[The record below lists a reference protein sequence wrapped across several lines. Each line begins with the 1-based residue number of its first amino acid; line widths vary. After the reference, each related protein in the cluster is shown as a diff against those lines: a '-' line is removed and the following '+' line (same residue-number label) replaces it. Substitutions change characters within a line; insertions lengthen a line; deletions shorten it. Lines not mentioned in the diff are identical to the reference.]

1 MIFTQTSPEAKREFE
16 SLISGANR
24 VAITAHISPDDDAI
38 ASVLTLYHIL
48 TERYSEKKIEIIY
61 TGVQAE
67 RYKNLPHYNKIQ
79 FTDDCANLV
88 EGVDLLIML
97 DGNQYGRFS
106 KKPELLQGI
115 PTMICFDHHASKADE
130 FSFYFNGEHSVSTTE
145 VIYDFFKGTFT
156 LTSDIAKLFLL
167 GIYADTGNF
176 SYVDETNAQVFTSAK
191 ELLEVAKVNIS
202 TLLSPFRTI
211 SFRVFGLIQELIK
224 NTTYL
229 TVGNWPPL
237 QYSYVS
243 KQFTTSGSYT
253 NEEMSSASHVYM
265 SQYLCKIE
273 GHSWG
278 FVVTPR
284 ENTFKVSGRSQPGS
298 VDVNGLFQAMG
309 IGGGH
314 TRAAGGEF
322 PQLETLN
329 DSTDCVQMILDW
341 LKAYPPLLK

>member
-1 MIFTQTSPEAKREFE
+1 MIFTQTSPESKREFE
-16 SLISGANR
+16 ALMSAANR

-48 TERYSEKKIEIIY
+48 TERYAEKKIEIIY
-61 TGVQAE
+61 TGLPVE
-67 RYKNLPHYNKIQ
+67 RYKNLIDYDKIQ
-79 FTDDCANLV
+79 FADDCADLV

-97 DGNQYGRFS
+97 DGNQYSRFS

-115 PTMICFDHHASKADE
+115 PTTICFDHHDSKADE
-130 FSFYFNGEHSVSTTE
+130 FSYYLNGTHHTSATE
-145 VIYDFFKGTFT
+145 IIYDFFKGTFT
-156 LTSDIAKLFLL
+156 LTSDMAKLFLL

-176 SYVDETNAQVFTSAK
+176 SFIDETNAHVFTSAK
-191 ELLEVAKVNIS
+191 ELLEAAKINIS

-211 SFRVFGLIQELIK
+211 SFPVFGLIQELIK

-229 TVGNWPPL
+229 TVGDWPPF

-243 KQFTTSGSYT
+243 KEFFGSENYT
-253 NEEMSSASHVYM
+253 DEEMSSASHVYM
-265 SQYLCKIE
+265 SNYLRAIE
-273 GHSWG
+273 GYSWG

-284 ENTFKVSGRSQPGS
+284 ENSFKVSGRSRPES
-298 VDVNGLFQAMG
+298 VDVNGLFQSMN

-322 PQLETLN
+322 PKSDILK
-329 DSTDCVQMILDW
+329 DSTDCAELILDW
-341 LKAYPPLLK
+341 LKTHSVLLK

>member
-1 MIFTQTSPEAKREFE
+1 MTFTQASPESKREFE

-48 TERYSEKKIEIIY
+48 AERYSEKKIEMIY

-67 RYKNLPHYNKIQ
+67 RYKNLIDYDKIR
-79 FTDDCANLV
+79 FADDCADLI

-106 KKPELLQGI
+106 KKPEVLQSV
-115 PTMICFDHHASKADE
+115 PTTICFDHHDSKADE
-130 FSFYFNGEHSVSTTE
+130 FSYYLNGAHYTSTNE
-145 VIYDFFKGTFT
+145 LIYDFFKGTFT
-156 LTSDIAKLFLL
+156 LTSDVAKLFLL

-176 SYVDETNAQVFTSAK
+176 SFIDETNAHVFTSAK

-211 SFRVFGLIQELIK
+211 SFPVFGLIQELIK

-229 TVGNWPPL
+229 TVGDWPPF

-243 KQFTTSGSYT
+243 KELYALGGHTD
-253 NEEMSSASHVYM
+253 EEMSSASHVYM
-265 SQYLCKIE
+265 SHYLRAIE
-273 GHSWG
+273 GYSWG

-284 ENTFKVSGRSQPGS
+284 EGAFRVSGRSQPGS
-298 VDVNGLFQAMG
+298 VDVNQLFQSMS

-314 TRAAGGEF
+314 TRAAGGGFLTSEMVK
-322 PQLETLN
+322 
-329 DSTDCVQMILDW
+329 DSTDCAQLILAW
-341 LKAYPPLLK
+341 LQTHPVILK